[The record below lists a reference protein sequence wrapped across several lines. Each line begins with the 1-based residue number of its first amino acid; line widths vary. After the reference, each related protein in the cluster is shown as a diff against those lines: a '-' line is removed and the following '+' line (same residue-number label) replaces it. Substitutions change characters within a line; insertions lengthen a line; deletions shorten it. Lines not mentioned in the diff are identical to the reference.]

1 MASRL
6 TSMRRIDRKTAG
18 CYTKR
23 LAVYILGLFLIAL
36 GVSVSKASDLGVAPV
51 NSIPAVLSEILG
63 TDIGIC
69 TTAVFIGFILL
80 QICIMRR
87 EFKIKNLLQILCSTL
102 FGYFVSLT
110 NMLCVAFLPTC
121 PNYFFQI
128 LYILI
133 SIVLVAL
140 GILLYIEADIL
151 SMPAEGVMQALSC
164 KTGIAFSTAKLIFD
178 WSVII
183 IAAVL
188 SLIFLHSLVGVREG
202 TVIAA
207 FGVGLCLK
215 LITRLLQKPLKRF
228 LRE

>member
-1 MASRL
+1 MQ
-6 TSMRRIDRKTAG
+6 RIDKKTAV
-18 CYTKR
+18 CYARR
-23 LAVYILGLFLIAL
+23 LVVYILGMFIIAL
-36 GVSVSKASDLGVAPV
+36 GVSVSKVSDLGVAPV
-51 NSIPAVLSEILG
+51 NSIPAVLSEI
-63 TDIGIC
+63 TNIDIGIC
-69 TTAVFIGFILL
+69 TTAIFIGFILL

-87 EFKIKNLLQILCSTL
+87 EYKIINLLQILCSTL

-110 NMLCVAFLPTC
+110 NTLCTAFLPVC
-121 PNYFFQI
+121 SNYFVQI
-128 LYILI
+128 FYILI

-140 GILLYIEADIL
+140 GILLYIEADIM
-151 SMPAEGVMQALSC
+151 SMPAEGVMQAVAYKS
-164 KTGIAFSTAKLIFD
+164 GIAFSTAKLIFD

-188 SLIFLHSLVGVREG
+188 SLVFLHSLVGVREG